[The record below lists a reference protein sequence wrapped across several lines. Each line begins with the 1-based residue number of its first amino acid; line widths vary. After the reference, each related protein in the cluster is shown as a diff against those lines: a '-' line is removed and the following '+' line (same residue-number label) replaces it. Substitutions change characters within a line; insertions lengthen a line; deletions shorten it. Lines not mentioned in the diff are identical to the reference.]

1 MLNQTILI
9 GRLTRDP
16 ELRKT
21 QKNQSVTNINIA
33 CDTGFDDKKQTDYIN
48 CVVWNKQADFVSQYL
63 KKGSLVAIQGKI
75 QSRSWEDATGK
86 KQYVQE
92 VLVRSVM
99 SLESKSRRNNDQQS
113 SKEIYNE
120 LDIDNMNDDSSAL
133 DISSDELP
141 F

>member
-16 ELRKT
+16 ELKKT
-21 QKNQSVTNINIA
+21 QKNQSVTNINVA

-48 CVVWNKQADFVSQYL
+48 CVVWNKQADFVARYL
-63 KKGSLVAIQGKI
+63 KKGSLIAIQGKI
-75 QSRSWEDATGK
+75 QSRSWEDSYGK
-86 KQYVQE
+86 KQHVQE

-99 SLESKSRRNNDQQS
+99 SLESKSKQAIAQQS
-113 SKEIYNE
+113 TEEIYNE
-120 LDIDNMNDDSSAL
+120 LDIDNLNDDSSAL

>member
-21 QKNQSVTNINIA
+21 QTNQSVTNINVA